1 MSNELL
7 TIEDLQVL
15 KIKITF
21 PVGGYLVDSIE
32 DLDVAVVNISKDLVR
47 EVDRLIE
54 HSNDLSIVGLCV
66 RNIFELFLIFIHIKS
81 DENALRDWIGQSHK
95 DITDIQDGLI
105 SLLQRSNIESPDLN
119 NSKEDILKS
128 AVAQGVEPKYNF
140 NIKAL
145 ANKYGY
151 QEYYDAIYKL
161 CSKLLHPSS
170 LKINAYDAMNIENRF
185 QSALIHVGVYFSAL
199 FIEHKTIA

>member
-21 PVGGYLVDSIE
+21 PVGGFLVDSIE

-128 AVAQGVEPKYNF
+128 AVAQGVEP
-140 NIKAL
+140 
-145 ANKYGY
+145 
-151 QEYYDAIYKL
+151 
-161 CSKLLHPSS
+161 
-170 LKINAYDAMNIENRF
+170 
-185 QSALIHVGVYFSAL
+185 
-199 FIEHKTIA
+199 T

>member
-1 MSNELL
+1 MSTELL
-7 TIEDLQVL
+7 TIKDLQAL
-15 KIKITF
+15 KIKISF
-21 PVGGYLVDSIE
+21 PVGDYLVGSVE
-32 DLDVAVVNISKDLVR
+32 NLDVSMANISKDLVR

-54 HSNDLSIVGLCV
+54 HNNDLSIVGLCV

-119 NSKEDILKS
+119 SSKEDFLKS
-128 AVAQGVEPKYNF
+128 ATAHGVEPKHNF

-151 QEYYDAIYKL
+151 QEDYDA
-161 CSKLLHPSS
+161 CWGLL
-170 LKINAYDAMNIENRF
+170 
-185 QSALIHVGVYFSAL
+185 FS
-199 FIEHKTIA
+199 FIC

>member
-1 MSNELL
+1 MSTELL
-7 TIEDLQVL
+7 TIKDLQAL
-15 KIKITF
+15 KIKISF
-21 PVGGYLVDSIE
+21 PVGDYLVGSVE
-32 DLDVAVVNISKDLVR
+32 DLDVSMVNISKDLVR

-54 HSNDLSIVGLCV
+54 HNNDLSIVGLCV

-119 NSKEDILKS
+119 SSKEDFLKS
-128 AVAQGVEPKYNF
+128 AAAQGVKPKHNF

-151 QEYYDAIYKL
+151 QEDYDAIYKL
-161 CSKLLHPSS
+161 CSKVVHPSS

-185 QSALIHVGVYFSAL
+185 QSALIHVGAYFSAL
-199 FIEHKTIA
+199 FIERKTNA